1 MPFFYPNRI
10 NDFWRIMGIA
20 VYGDRQHLI
29 DPATETFRLDD
40 IRRMLKDLH
49 IAMWDTAAKVR
60 RLRENASDKYLDI
73 VEPVDLQSLLVR
85 MPDCTEIATTGQ
97 KAAEV
102 IATLT
107 SSAVPQMGHFVETDF
122 AGRKIRHWRMPS
134 TSRAYPMSITS
145 KAAYYSDMLHTIGLI

>member
-49 IAMWDTAAKVR
+49 IACGIPQLKCAGCAKTHPT
-60 RLRENASDKYLDI
+60 N
-73 VEPVDLQSLLVR
+73 
-85 MPDCTEIATTGQ
+85 
-97 KAAEV
+97 
-102 IATLT
+102 TLT
-107 SSAVPQMGHFVETDF
+107 S
-122 AGRKIRHWRMPS
+122 
-134 TSRAYPMSITS
+134 
-145 KAAYYSDMLHTIGLI
+145 